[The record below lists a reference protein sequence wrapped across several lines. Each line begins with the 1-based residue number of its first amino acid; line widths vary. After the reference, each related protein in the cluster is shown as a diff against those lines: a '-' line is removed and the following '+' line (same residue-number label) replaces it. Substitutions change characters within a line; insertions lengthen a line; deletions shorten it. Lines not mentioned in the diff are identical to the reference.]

1 LAQIERIDP
10 TTEQADRTA
19 AAEGSEQ
26 AAEPVAAAPEREL
39 HEATTGGL
47 AISRPSDSD
56 GLRTEELLLNVGPQH
71 PSTHG
76 VFRVIVKLDG
86 EVIKEA
92 IPVMGYLHRG
102 TEKLAENLN
111 YTQIIPYTDRMDYVS
126 AMTNNYVLVNAVEKM
141 LQLEIP
147 ERAQFLRLIVM
158 ELQRVASH
166 MVWWGTYLLDI
177 GAMSPF
183 LFAFRDREVIINLFN
198 ELCGARLTYNY
209 MRVGGVKWDAPP
221 GWIDKVREF
230 VPYMRKKLEEYNDLV
245 SGNEIFLARI
255 KGVGKY
261 DAQTAISYGLSGAN
275 LRCTGVKWDLRKD
288 QPYSIYDRF
297 EFDVP
302 VGQNGDC
309 YDRYLIRLE
318 ELRQSLRILEQA
330 VAQFP
335 ADGEIMGKAP
345 RVIRPPEGEVY
356 AAIESPRGEIGC
368 HIISRGKQEPYRL
381 KFRRP
386 SFVNLQILPKL
397 LVGETMTNL
406 ITILG
411 GIDIVVGEVDA

>member
-1 LAQIERIDP
+1 L
-10 TTEQADRTA
+10 
-19 AAEGSEQ
+19 
-26 AAEPVAAAPEREL
+26 
-39 HEATTGGL
+39 
-47 AISRPSDSD
+47 
-56 GLRTEELLLNVGPQH
+56 LRTEELLLNVGPQH

-86 EVIKEA
+86 EVIREA

-102 TEKLAENLN
+102 TEKLAEDLN
-111 YTQIIPYTDRMDYVS
+111 YTQIIPYTDRLDYVS
-126 AMTNNYVLVNAVEKM
+126 AMTNNYVLVNAVEKLM
-141 LQLEIP
+141 QLEIP
-147 ERAQFLRLIVM
+147 ERAEFLRVIVM
-158 ELQRVASH
+158 ELQRIASH

-183 LFAFRDREVIINLFN
+183 LYAFRDREIIINLFN

-209 MRVGGVKWDAPP
+209 MRVGGVKWDAPE
-221 GWIDKVREF
+221 GWIEKVRDF
-230 VPYMRKKLEEYNDLV
+230 VPYMRGKLKEYDNLV

-255 KGVGKY
+255 KGIGKY
-261 DAQTAISYGLSGAN
+261 DAATAMAYGLSGAN
-275 LRCTGVKWDLRKD
+275 LRCTGIQWDLRKNE
-288 QPYSIYDRF
+288 PYSIYNRF
-297 EFDVP
+297 DFDVP
-302 VGQNGDC
+302 TREGGDC
-309 YDRYLIRLE
+309 YDRYLLRLE
-318 ELRQSLRILEQA
+318 EIVQSLRILEQA
-330 VAQFP
+330 VEQFP
-335 ADGEIMGKAP
+335 AGDTMGKVP

-356 AAIESPRGEIGC
+356 AGIESPRGEIGC
-368 HIISRGKQEPYRL
+368 YIISRGKQEPYRL

>member
-1 LAQIERIDP
+1 MI
-10 TTEQADRTA
+10 
-19 AAEGSEQ
+19 
-26 AAEPVAAAPEREL
+26 
-39 HEATTGGL
+39 
-47 AISRPSDSD
+47 
-56 GLRTEELLLNVGPQH
+56 RTEELLLNVGPQH

-76 VFRVIVKLDG
+76 VFRIVVKLDG
-86 EVIKEA
+86 EVITEA
-92 IPVMGYLHRG
+92 TPVMGYLHRG

-126 AMTNNYVLVNAVEKM
+126 AMTNNYVLVHTVEKM
-141 LQLEIP
+141 MGLEVP
-147 ERAQFLRLIVM
+147 LRAEFLRLIVM

-166 MVWWGTYLLDI
+166 LVWWGTYLLDI

-183 LFAFRDREVIINLFN
+183 LYAFRDREMIINLFN

-221 GWIDKVREF
+221 GWMDKVEAF
-230 VPYMRKKLEEYNDLV
+230 IPYMEKKLEEYDKLV

-255 KGVGKY
+255 RGVGRY
-261 DAQTAISYGLSGAN
+261 DADTAISYGLSGAN
-275 LRCTGVKWDLRKD
+275 LRCTGVKWDLRKEE
-288 QPYSIYDRF
+288 PYSLYDRF

-302 VGQNGDC
+302 VGASGDC
-309 YDRYLIRLE
+309 YDRYRIRLE
-318 ELRQSLRILEQA
+318 EIRQSLRILKQA

-335 ADGEIMGKAP
+335 KDGETMGKVP
-345 RVIRPPEGEVY
+345 RAIRPPAGEAYVR
-356 AAIESPRGEIGC
+356 IESPRGEIGC
-368 HIISRGKQEPYRL
+368 HIVSKGKAEPYRL

-386 SFVNLQILPKL
+386 SFVNLGILPKL

-411 GIDIVVGEVDA
+411 GIDIVVGEVDC

>member
-1 LAQIERIDP
+1 M
-10 TTEQADRTA
+10 
-19 AAEGSEQ
+19 
-26 AAEPVAAAPEREL
+26 
-39 HEATTGGL
+39 
-47 AISRPSDSD
+47 
-56 GLRTEELLLNVGPQH
+56 LRTEELLLNVGPQH

-102 TEKLAENLN
+102 TEKLAENLS

-126 AMTNNYVLVNAVEKM
+126 AMTTNYVLVHAVEKM
-141 LQLEIP
+141 MGLEVP
-147 ERAQFLRLIVM
+147 ERAEFLRLIVM

-183 LFAFRDREVIINLFN
+183 LFAFRDREIIIDLFN

-209 MRVGGVKWDAPP
+209 MRVGGVKWDAPD
-221 GWIDKVREF
+221 GWIDKVKKF
-230 VPYMRKKLEEYNDLV
+230 IPYMYGKLEEYHTLV
-245 SGNEIFLARI
+245 SGNEIFLSRI

-261 DAQTAISYGLSGAN
+261 DADTAIAYGLSGAN
-275 LRCTGVKWDLRKD
+275 LRCTGVDWDIRKT
-288 QPYSIYDRF
+288 QPYSLYNRF
-297 EFDVP
+297 QFDVP
-302 VGQNGDC
+302 VRSGGDC
-309 YDRYLIRLE
+309 YDRYLVRME
-318 ELRQSLRILEQA
+318 EIKQSLRILEQA

-335 ADGEIMGKAP
+335 EQGETMGKVP

-368 HIISRGKQEPYRL
+368 YIISRGKQEPFRL

-397 LVGETMTNL
+397 LVGESMTNL

>member
-1 LAQIERIDP
+1 L
-10 TTEQADRTA
+10 
-19 AAEGSEQ
+19 
-26 AAEPVAAAPEREL
+26 
-39 HEATTGGL
+39 
-47 AISRPSDSD
+47 
-56 GLRTEELLLNVGPQH
+56 LRTEELLLNVGPQH

-102 TEKLAENLN
+102 TEKLAENLS

-126 AMTNNYVLVNAVEKM
+126 AMTTNYVLVHAVEKM
-141 LQLEIP
+141 MGLEVP
-147 ERAQFLRLIVM
+147 ERAEFLRLIVM

-183 LFAFRDREVIINLFN
+183 LFAFRDREIIIDLFN

-209 MRVGGVKWDAPP
+209 MRVGGVKWDAPD
-221 GWIDKVREF
+221 GWIDKVKKF
-230 VPYMRKKLEEYNDLV
+230 IPYMYGKLEEYHTLV
-245 SGNEIFLARI
+245 SGNEIFLSRI

-261 DAQTAISYGLSGAN
+261 DADTAIAYGLSGAN
-275 LRCTGVKWDLRKD
+275 LRCTGVDWDIRKT
-288 QPYSIYDRF
+288 QPYSLYNRF
-297 EFDVP
+297 QFDVP
-302 VGQNGDC
+302 VRSGGDC
-309 YDRYLIRLE
+309 YDRYLVRME
-318 ELRQSLRILEQA
+318 EIKQSLRILEQA

-335 ADGEIMGKAP
+335 EQGETMGKVP

-368 HIISRGKQEPYRL
+368 YIISRGKQEPFRL

-397 LVGETMTNL
+397 LVGESMTNL

>member
-1 LAQIERIDP
+1 MI
-10 TTEQADRTA
+10 
-19 AAEGSEQ
+19 
-26 AAEPVAAAPEREL
+26 
-39 HEATTGGL
+39 
-47 AISRPSDSD
+47 
-56 GLRTEELLLNVGPQH
+56 RTEELLLNVGPQH

-76 VFRVIVKLDG
+76 VFRIVVKLDG
-86 EVIKEA
+86 EVITEA
-92 IPVMGYLHRG
+92 NPVMGYLHRG
-102 TEKLAENLN
+102 TEKLAENLT

-126 AMTNNYVLVNAVEKM
+126 AMTNNYVLVNAVEKLM
-141 LQLEIP
+141 QLEIP
-147 ERAQFLRLIVM
+147 ERAEYLRLIVM
-158 ELQRVASH
+158 ELQRIASH

-183 LFAFRDREVIINLFN
+183 LFAFRDREIIINLFN

-209 MRVGGVKWDAPP
+209 MRVGGVKWDAPE
-221 GWIDKVREF
+221 GWIQKVRDF
-230 VPYMRKKLEEYNDLV
+230 VPYMREKLEEYHQLV

-261 DAQTAISYGLSGAN
+261 NAEDAIAYGLSGAN
-275 LRCTGVKWDLRKD
+275 LRCTGVNWDLRKA

-297 EFDVP
+297 DFDVP
-302 VGQNGDC
+302 VSTNGDC
-309 YDRYLIRLE
+309 YDRYVLRLE
-318 ELRQSLRILEQA
+318 EIKQSLRILEQA
-330 VAQFP
+330 VEQFP
-335 ADGEIMGKAP
+335 SGGEIMGKVP
-345 RVIRPPEGEVY
+345 RVLRPAEGEVY
-356 AAIESPRGEIGC
+356 SAIESPRGEIGC
-368 HIISRGKQEPYRL
+368 YIISKGKDKPYRL

>member
-1 LAQIERIDP
+1 L
-10 TTEQADRTA
+10 
-19 AAEGSEQ
+19 
-26 AAEPVAAAPEREL
+26 
-39 HEATTGGL
+39 
-47 AISRPSDSD
+47 
-56 GLRTEELLLNVGPQH
+56 LRTEELLLNVGPQH

-86 EVIKEA
+86 EIIREA

-102 TEKLAENLN
+102 TEKLAEDLS

-126 AMTNNYVLVNAVEKM
+126 AMTNNYVLVHAVEKM
-141 LQLEIP
+141 MQLEVP
-147 ERAQFLRLIVM
+147 ERAEFLRLIVM
-158 ELQRVASH
+158 ELQRIASH

-183 LFAFRDREVIINLFN
+183 LYAFRDREIIIDLFN

-209 MRVGGVKWDAPP
+209 MRVGGVKWDAPE
-221 GWIDKVREF
+221 GWIDKVRKF
-230 VPYMRKKLEEYNDLV
+230 VPYMRDKLEEYHNLV
-245 SGNEIFLARI
+245 SGNEIFLSRI
-255 KGVGKY
+255 KGIGKY
-261 DAQTAISYGLSGAN
+261 DAETAIAYGLSGAN
-275 LRCTGVKWDLRKD
+275 LRCTGVDWDIRKT
-288 QPYSIYDRF
+288 QPYSLYNRF

-302 VGQNGDC
+302 VRTGGDC
-309 YDRYLIRLE
+309 HDRYLLRME
-318 ELRQSLRILEQA
+318 EVKQSLRILEQA
-330 VAQFP
+330 VEQFP
-335 ADGEIMGKAP
+335 AEGETMGKVP
-345 RVIRPPEGEVY
+345 RVIRPAEGEVY

-368 HIISRGKQEPYRL
+368 YIISRGKQEPFRL